1 MPEHMLPILLCVA
14 GLVVGALVAGII
26 AFKAGVSHRKKTAEA
41 AIGSAEAEAERIVSD
56 AKNAAE
62 SKKKEM
68 LLEAKDEIHRL
79 GERAQGAPQR
89 RAASGTADPAEGR
102 NPGPQD

>member
-14 GLVVGALVAGII
+14 GLVVGALVAGVI

-79 GERAQGAPQR
+79 RAQGAPQR